1 MLLSSRAREGLPAR
15 RRIPALAI
23 GPEFCVVSRRHD
35 LLGGHYS
42 LLASLCFVALGLGLG
57 IAALAA
63 WLVLPYCALEMAG
76 LYWALRCIER
86 HASDWEQ
93 VSVCGDRVI
102 VENKR
107 AGARM
112 RRNSTATGRRS
123 KSKTMDSIV
132 HHGSGCAS
140 PGVTR
145 PSARSCRRRSGP
157 SPRGTCTAG
166 SACGSGHSRSA
177 RISKHFGARMERKGA
192 MARGAA
198 FAAGLAP
205 TLARAAKEYNLQPPV
220 TAVAT
225 QIFDLHTYIMGI
237 CAVIFVGVFSV
248 MFYSI
253 FAHRKSK
260 GHQAAQFHENTLVE
274 IIWTVIPFLILLVM
288 AIPATRTILEMKD
301 TSVPDLTVK
310 ITGSQWKWNYNYLA
324 EGFDFYSN
332 LSTPVAQLEGRE
344 PLAEHYLLEVDQPLV
359 LPVGKKVRLLIT
371 SSDVIHAWFLPAAG
385 VQQDAIPGFVRD
397 DWLKFD
403 QTGTFRGQ
411 CAKICG
417 KEHGF
422 MPIVVEVK
430 SADDYAT
437 WLAEHKQAA
446 AAAGDD
452 SNKVWDAKE
461 LIARGEKV
469 YAANCATC
477 HQATG
482 KGVAGAFPALDG
494 SKVVTGPKDDQIKT
508 VLNGVVKNGQPTAMV
523 AWKGTLSDVDIA
535 AVITYTRNSWS
546 NHTGEAIQPAEV
558 KADRS

>member
-1 MLLSSRAREGLPAR
+1 MG
-15 RRIPALAI
+15 
-23 GPEFCVVSRRHD
+23 
-35 LLGGHYS
+35 
-42 LLASLCFVALGLGLG
+42 
-57 IAALAA
+57 
-63 WLVLPYCALEMAG
+63 
-76 LYWALRCIER
+76 
-86 HASDWEQ
+86 
-93 VSVCGDRVI
+93 
-102 VENKR
+102 
-107 AGARM
+107 
-112 RRNSTATGRRS
+112 
-123 KSKTMDSIV
+123 
-132 HHGSGCAS
+132 
-140 PGVTR
+140 
-145 PSARSCRRRSGP
+145 
-157 SPRGTCTAG
+157 
-166 SACGSGHSRSA
+166 
-177 RISKHFGARMERKGA
+177 RKGP
-192 MARGAA
+192 MARGAASAAA

-205 TLARAAKEYNLQPPV
+205 TLARAAREYYLQPPA
-220 TAVAT
+220 TPIAT
-225 QIFDLHTYIMGI
+225 QIFDLHGYIMAI

-260 GHQAAQFHENTLVE
+260 GHQAAQFHENTVVE

-301 TSVPDLTVK
+301 TSVPDLTIKV
-310 ITGSQWKWNYNYLA
+310 TGSQWKWNYNYLA

-344 PLAEHYLLEVDQPLV
+344 PLGEHYLLEVDQPLV

-385 VQQDAIPGFVRD
+385 VQQDAIPGFIRD

-403 QTGTFRGQ
+403 QTGIFRGQ

-430 SADDYAT
+430 SADDYAK

-452 SNKVWDAKE
+452 SSKVWDAKE

-469 YAANCATC
+469 YAANCAAC